1 MPASVGIALAERDSG
16 SNRPVVVVIGD
27 GSLQYSI
34 QGLWT
39 AVQHKLPILFVVVCN
54 AEYAILKSFA
64 EQEDSSGVPGLDL
77 PGLDIVSLA
86 KGYGCAAERVETTD
100 AIRKICSQAFSRNV
114 PTVIEVP
121 VISTVPPLL

>member
-1 MPASVGIALAERDSG
+1 MAERDSG
-16 SNRPVVVVIGD
+16 RNRPVVVVIGD

-39 AVQHKLPILFVVVCN
+39 AVQHKLPILFVVARN
-54 AEYAILKSFA
+54 GEYAILKSFA
-64 EQEDSSGVPGLDL
+64 ELENSPGVPGLDL

-86 KGYGCAAERVETTD
+86 KGYGCIAEKVETPD
-100 AIRKICSQAFSRNV
+100 AIRKVCSEAFSRDV

-121 VISTVPPLL
+121 VIPTVPPLL